1 MPAQPAPTSSPIG
14 RLLSAKPLDDHDGRT
29 YRDDVSAD
37 GQRFLLPLS
46 PQASAEVVTVVQNWT
61 PELKK

>member
-1 MPAQPAPTSSPIG
+1 VPAQPAPTSSLG

-37 GQRFLLPLS
+37 GQRFLLALS
-46 PQASAEVVTVVQNWT
+46 PQASAEVVTVVRNWT
-61 PELKK
+61 AELKK